1 MGRSRRSKCPGDE
14 RLLGAFLLEL
24 DSASR
29 ERIAEHVAACPLCR
43 KKQAVL
49 AEIAEELRARA
60 EALPGNLDPEEE
72 AALRKMAGAEVRK
85 LRGRKPSRPVP
96 GIVPFR
102 AAAAAAVLV
111 TAAAAGIFF
120 YSRPGRQDVDR
131 GARSGLRLVEPAGT
145 LDRVPA
151 VFRWTAAKNA
161 DFYRFEIFDEELRS
175 IVVRFVKS
183 TSLSLAP
190 EELAVLR
197 PGQPYYW
204 DVEASD
210 DEARP
215 IASGQRSFVVA
226 PDGAAKAPSAP
237 IRTNQA
243 QRRGCP

>member
-1 MGRSRRSKCPGDE
+1 MGKSGRSKCPGDE

-24 DSASR
+24 DPASR
-29 ERIAEHVAACPLCR
+29 ERIAGHIAACPLCR

-60 EALPGNLDPEEE
+60 EGLPSELAPGEE
-72 AALRKMAGAEVRK
+72 AALRKMAGTEVRK
-85 LRGRKPSRPVP
+85 LRGRRPSRPVP
-96 GIVPFR
+96 RVVPFR
-102 AAAAAAVLV
+102 AVAAAAVLV

-120 YSRPGRQDVDR
+120 YARSGRQDVDR
-131 GARSGLRLVEPAGT
+131 GDRGIIRLVEPAGT
-145 LDRVPA
+145 LERVPG
-151 VFRWTAAKNA
+151 VFRWTAVPGA

-190 EELAVLR
+190 EELAVIR

-210 DEARP
+210 DESRP
-215 IASGQRSFVVA
+215 IGSGQRSFVVA
-226 PDGAAKAPSAP
+226 PAGAAKTPSAP
-237 IRTNQA
+237 IRTNPA
-243 QRRGCP
+243 QRRG

>member
-1 MGRSRRSKCPGDE
+1 MERTRRSKCPGDE
-14 RLLGAFLLEL
+14 QLLGTFLLEL
-24 DSASR
+24 DPASR
-29 ERIAEHVAACPLCR
+29 ERIAGHVAACPLCR

-49 AEIAEELRARA
+49 AEIAEELRART
-60 EALPGNLDPEEE
+60 EGLPGDLDPEEE

-85 LRGRKPSRPVP
+85 LRGRRPSLPVP

-102 AAAAAAVLV
+102 AAAAAAILV
-111 TAAAAGIFF
+111 MAAAAGIFF
-120 YSRPGRQDVDR
+120 HSRSGRQDVDR
-131 GARSGLRLVEPAGT
+131 GDRSGIRLVEPAGI
-145 LDRVPA
+145 LDNVPA
-151 VFRWTAAKNA
+151 VFRWTAVKNT
-161 DFYRFEIFDEELRS
+161 DIYRFEIFDEELRS
-175 IVVRFVKS
+175 IVVRFVKN

-197 PGQPYYW
+197 PGHPYYW

-210 DEARP
+210 DEDRP

-237 IRTNQA
+237 IRTNPA